1 MSDSMGLHGLQHARL
16 LCPSIS
22 PGVCSDSCPLSW
34 WCYEDI
40 SCSPYPFSFCLQ
52 SFPALGSFPMSQ
64 LFASAGQNVGASTSA
79 LPMNIQHW
87 FPLGLTGLI
96 SLLFKGFSRV
106 FSSTTLQKHQ
116 FLCANLLYGPALTS
130 IHDYWKKGG
139 RRRGWQRMRWLDGIN
154 SIDMSLS
161 KLRGKPGVL
170 QSMGSQRVGHN

>member
-79 LPMNIQHW
+79 LPVNIQHW

-96 SLLFKGFSRV
+96 SLMSKGLSRV
-106 FSSTTLQKHQ
+106 FSSTVIRNHQ
-116 FLCANLLYGPALTS
+116 FCGTQPSLWTNFHIHIWLLEKQQLWVNGSLLAKWCLCF
-130 IHDYWKKGG
+130 
-139 RRRGWQRMRWLDGIN
+139 
-154 SIDMSLS
+154 
-161 KLRGKPGVL
+161 
-170 QSMGSQRVGHN
+170 